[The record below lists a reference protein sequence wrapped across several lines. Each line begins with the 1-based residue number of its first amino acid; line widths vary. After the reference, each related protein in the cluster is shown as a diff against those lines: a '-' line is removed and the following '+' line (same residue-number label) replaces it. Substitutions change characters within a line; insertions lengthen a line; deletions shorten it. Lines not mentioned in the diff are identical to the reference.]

1 MNMKKFIKQIAFAG
15 SVLCM
20 FLSSCSKM
28 NDLHDEYLESEII
41 YAAKVD
47 SASVYPGMKRAA
59 LNMLIHSQRIE
70 TVRIYWND
78 YSDST
83 DIVINNQVGEF
94 SKLLENIDEKDY
106 IFYLVSLDKF
116 GNRSLPFEVS
126 GSVYGDRFKNGLTG
140 RAILS
145 INATDE
151 NLTVNWGGTPDNAI
165 YSELVYKDGEGNRH
179 TLRIPLSE
187 TSTSFTDWSSID
199 SSRTVFL
206 PGANALDTL
215 YSEWAT
221 APPVRESMPFNG
233 PHILS
238 AAVPCEIQARDFDYG
253 GEGLAFH
260 ETSNRTPNSSYRTAA
275 GDELSKTVDIESGGN
290 LGYVGVGEWL
300 VYTVEV
306 QDAGVYAADVY
317 LSVNNGSGG
326 AFYFSVDGN
335 GSETATAPNQSS
347 WNSWVWVFEQ
357 YPNLTQ
363 PTFRLSAGKHKIRF
377 TVGPGGF
384 NLMALKFTRIS
395 D

>member
-1 MNMKKFIKQIAFAG
+1 
-15 SVLCM
+15 
-20 FLSSCSKM
+20 M
-28 NDLHDEYLESEII
+28 NDLHDEYLEGEII

-59 LNMLIHSQRIE
+59 LNTLIHSQRIE

-94 SKLLENIDEKDY
+94 SKLLENIEEKDY

-215 YSEWAT
+215 YSEWRI
-221 APPVRESMPFNG
+221 APPVRESTPFNG

-238 AAVPCEIQARDFDYG
+238 AAAPCEIQARDFDYG

-260 ETSNRTPNSSYRTAA
+260 ETSNRTPNSSYRTEA
-275 GDELSKTVDIESGGN
+275 GDELSKTVDVYENSYIAYIN
-290 LGYVGVGEWL
+290 PGEWL
-300 VYTVEV
+300 VYTVDV
-306 QDAGVYAADVY
+306 QDAGLYAADVR
-317 LSVNNGSGG
+317 LTVNSSSGG
-326 AFYFSVDGN
+326 AFYFSADGIPGEMVVVPNN
-335 GSETATAPNQSS
+335 GSWDAWLWA
-347 WNSWVWVFEQ
+347 FER
-357 YPNLTQ
+357 YPDLIQ

-377 TVGPGGF
+377 TIGPGGY
-384 NLMALKFTRIS
+384 NLMGFKFTRIS